1 VKGEAITQKSFGRK
15 WVKNYENIYMVELEK
30 QQDEDLFLANNRL
43 KSILKK
49 GTMTQVTTI
58 ITDHISG
65 QQSFHY
71 Y

>member
-1 VKGEAITQKSFGRK
+1 MDIPDKLPQIDV
-15 WVKNYENIYMVELEK
+15 
-30 QQDEDLFLANNRL
+30 FLANNRL

-49 GTMTQVTTI
+49 GAITQVTTI
-58 ITDHISG
+58 KTDHISG